1 MGHPNATL
9 DKLSVPSSHKHQVFF
24 QGIITVFFKASLQY
38 LIAPNDSWIRLAFSS
53 SLNFKLTLETIL
65 FTSALIHEC
74 SKFIS
79 MQQNFDNM
87 QT

>member
-38 LIAPNDSWIRLAFSS
+38 LIAPNDS
-53 SLNFKLTLETIL
+53 
-65 FTSALIHEC
+65 
-74 SKFIS
+74 
-79 MQQNFDNM
+79 
-87 QT
+87 